1 MIKAIIFDYGGT
13 LDSRGDHWSEVI
25 YRAYR
30 AEMPHIARD
39 DFRHAYVQAER
50 ALDGTGIISPT
61 DTFLDVMIKKIT
73 LQFSH
78 LNLPA
83 PSDSQPPHLIAPETP
98 HPAHHKAHV
107 PNATEAP
114 SYSLNIPEAPHPA
127 ILRIAT
133 RCYESARECILEAR
147 PMLETLA
154 SRYPLVIVSNFYGNL
169 PSVLADFGIA
179 HLFRAVI
186 DSTAVGIRK
195 PDPAIFRL
203 GIQVLNTL
211 PSEPAF
217 SGKQVP
223 ENTTSTPRNTE
234 IPSSK
239 TNPAEILPSEILVV
253 GDSISKD
260 ILPAT
265 TLGCPTAHLPGIPWD
280 PTAPTKPLPSTTI
293 PLTTLSDL
301 LHLF

>member
-13 LDSRGDHWSEVI
+13 LDNRGDHWSEVI

-39 DFRHAYVQAER
+39 DFRHAYVMAER
-50 ALDGTGIISPT
+50 ALEGTGIIRPT

-73 LQFSH
+73 LQFAH
-78 LNLPA
+78 LNLPV
-83 PSDSQPPHLIAPETP
+83 PSDSQSPHLITPETP

-114 SYSLNIPEAPHPA
+114 SSSLNIPEAPHPA

-147 PMLETLA
+147 PVLEALA
-154 SRYPLVIVSNFYGNL
+154 TRYPLVIVSNFYGNL
-169 PSVLADFGIA
+169 PAVLADFGIA

-195 PDPAIFRL
+195 PDPAIFHL
-203 GIQVLNTL
+203 GIQALNTL
-211 PSEPAF
+211 PSEP
-217 SGKQVP
+217 
-223 ENTTSTPRNTE
+223 
-234 IPSSK
+234 
-239 TNPAEILPSEILVV
+239 NPAEILPSEILVV

-301 LHLF
+301 LHILTA

>member
-39 DFRHAYVQAER
+39 DFRHAYVMAER

-83 PSDSQPPHLIAPETP
+83 PAASPTAHFITPETP

-114 SYSLNIPEAPHPA
+114 SSSLNAPEAPHPA
-127 ILRIAT
+127 VLRIAT

-147 PMLETLA
+147 PVLEALA

-169 PSVLADFGIA
+169 PAVLADFGIA

-203 GIQVLNTL
+203 GIQALNTL
-211 PSEPAF
+211 PAE
-217 SGKQVP
+217 
-223 ENTTSTPRNTE
+223 TT
-234 IPSSK
+234 
-239 TNPAEILPSEILVV
+239 PAEILPSEILVV

-265 TLGCPTAHLPGIPWD
+265 TLGCPTAHLPGIPWN
-280 PTAPTKPLPSTTI
+280 PTAPTKPLPTTTI

>member
-30 AEMPHIARD
+30 AEMPQIARD
-39 DFRHAYVQAER
+39 DFRHAYVMAER
-50 ALDGTGIISPT
+50 ALDGTGIIRPT

-78 LNLPA
+78 LNLPTL
-83 PSDSQPPHLIAPETP
+83 DHLSPQS
-98 HPAHHKAHV
+98 
-107 PNATEAP
+107 PN
-114 SYSLNIPEAPHPA
+114 LNAPEAPHPA

-133 RCYESARECILEAR
+133 RCYESARECILEVR
-147 PMLETLA
+147 PVLETLA
-154 SRYPLVIVSNFYGNL
+154 SRYPLAIVSNFYGNL
-169 PSVLADFGIA
+169 PAVLADFGIA

-203 GIQVLNTL
+203 GIQALNTH

-217 SGKQVP
+217 SGKQVTETP
-223 ENTTSTPRNTE
+223 TSTPQNTE
-234 IPSSK
+234 IPSSE
-239 TNPAEILPSEILVV
+239 TNPTKILPYEILVV
-253 GDSISKD
+253 GDSITKD

-301 LHLF
+301 LHILTE

>member
-1 MIKAIIFDYGGT
+1 M
-13 LDSRGDHWSEVI
+13 
-25 YRAYR
+25 
-30 AEMPHIARD
+30 
-39 DFRHAYVQAER
+39 AER
-50 ALDGTGIISPT
+50 ALDGTGIIRPT

-73 LQFSH
+73 LQFAH
-78 LNLPA
+78 LNIPA
-83 PSDSQPPHLIAPETP
+83 PANSQPPHLIAPETP

-114 SYSLNIPEAPHPA
+114 SSSLNAPEAPYPA

-147 PMLETLA
+147 PVLEALA

-169 PSVLADFGIA
+169 PAVLADFGIA

-203 GIQVLNTL
+203 GIQALNTL
-211 PSEPAF
+211 PAE
-217 SGKQVP
+217 
-223 ENTTSTPRNTE
+223 TT
-234 IPSSK
+234 
-239 TNPAEILPSEILVV
+239 PAEILPSEILVV

-265 TLGCPTAHLPGIPWD
+265 TLGCPTAHLPGIPWN
-280 PTAPTKPLPSTTI
+280 PTAPTKPLPTTTI

>member
-30 AEMPHIARD
+30 AEMPHITRN
-39 DFRHAYVQAER
+39 DFRHAYVMAER
-50 ALDGTGIISPT
+50 ALDGTGIIRPT

-73 LQFSH
+73 LQFTH
-78 LNLPA
+78 LNLPGI
-83 PSDSQPPHLIAPETP
+83 PTPDHLSPQ
-98 HPAHHKAHV
+98 
-107 PNATEAP
+107 
-114 SYSLNIPEAPHPA
+114 SPHPA

-133 RCYESARECILEAR
+133 RCYESARECILEVR
-147 PMLETLA
+147 PVLETLA
-154 SRYPLVIVSNFYGNL
+154 SRYPLAIVSNFYGNL
-169 PSVLADFGIA
+169 SAVLADFGIA
-179 HLFRAVI
+179 HLFRTVI
-186 DSTAVGIRK
+186 DSTTVGIRK

-203 GIQVLNTL
+203 GIQALNTL
-211 PSEPAF
+211 PAE
-217 SGKQVP
+217 
-223 ENTTSTPRNTE
+223 
-234 IPSSK
+234 

-293 PLTTLSDL
+293 PLITLSDL
-301 LHLF
+301 LHVLTE

>member
-39 DFRHAYVQAER
+39 DFRHAYVMAER
-50 ALDGTGIISPT
+50 ALDGTGIIRPT

-73 LQFSH
+73 LQFAH
-78 LNLPA
+78 LNIPA
-83 PSDSQPPHLIAPETP
+83 PANSQPPHLIAPETP

-114 SYSLNIPEAPHPA
+114 SSSLNAPEAPYPA

-147 PMLETLA
+147 PVLEALA

-169 PSVLADFGIA
+169 PAVLADFGIA

-203 GIQVLNTL
+203 GIQALNTL
-211 PSEPAF
+211 PAE
-217 SGKQVP
+217 
-223 ENTTSTPRNTE
+223 TT
-234 IPSSK
+234 
-239 TNPAEILPSEILVV
+239 PAEILPSEILVV

-265 TLGCPTAHLPGIPWD
+265 TLGCPTAHLPGIPWN
-280 PTAPTKPLPSTTI
+280 PTAPTKPLPTTTI

>member
-39 DFRHAYVQAER
+39 DFRHAYVMAER

-73 LQFSH
+73 LQFAH
-78 LNLPA
+78 LNIPA
-83 PSDSQPPHLIAPETP
+83 PANSQPPHLIAPETP

-114 SYSLNIPEAPHPA
+114 SSSLNAPEAPHPA
-127 ILRIAT
+127 VLRIAT

-147 PMLETLA
+147 PVLEALA

-169 PSVLADFGIA
+169 PAVLADFGIA

-203 GIQVLNTL
+203 GIQALNTL
-211 PSEPAF
+211 PAE
-217 SGKQVP
+217 
-223 ENTTSTPRNTE
+223 TT
-234 IPSSK
+234 
-239 TNPAEILPSEILVV
+239 PAEILPSEILVV

>member
-39 DFRHAYVQAER
+39 DFRHAYVMAER

-73 LQFSH
+73 LQFAH
-78 LNLPA
+78 LNIPA
-83 PSDSQPPHLIAPETP
+83 PANSQPPHLIAPETP

-114 SYSLNIPEAPHPA
+114 SSSLNAPEAPYPA

-147 PMLETLA
+147 PVLEALA

-169 PSVLADFGIA
+169 PAVLADFGIA

-203 GIQVLNTL
+203 GIQALNTL
-211 PSEPAF
+211 PAE
-217 SGKQVP
+217 
-223 ENTTSTPRNTE
+223 TT
-234 IPSSK
+234 
-239 TNPAEILPSEILVV
+239 PAEILPSEILVV

-265 TLGCPTAHLPGIPWD
+265 TLGCPTAHLPGIPWN
-280 PTAPTKPLPSTTI
+280 PTAPTKPLPTTTI

>member
-25 YRAYR
+25 YRAYK

-50 ALDGTGIISPT
+50 ALDGTGIIRPT

-78 LNLPA
+78 LNLPVPA
-83 PSDSQPPHLIAPETP
+83 NSQPPHFITPET
-98 HPAHHKAHV
+98 
-107 PNATEAP
+107 
-114 SYSLNIPEAPHPA
+114 PHPA

-133 RCYESARECILEAR
+133 RCYESARECILEAH
-147 PMLETLA
+147 PVLETLA
-154 SRYPLVIVSNFYGNL
+154 SRYPLAIVSNFYGNL
-169 PSVLADFGIA
+169 PAVLADFGIA

-211 PSEPAF
+211 PSE
-217 SGKQVP
+217 
-223 ENTTSTPRNTE
+223 
-234 IPSSK
+234 
-239 TNPAEILPSEILVV
+239 TNLAEILPSEILVV

-301 LHLF
+301 LHILTA

>member
-39 DFRHAYVQAER
+39 DFRLAYVQAER
-50 ALDGTGIISPT
+50 ALDGTGIIRPT

-78 LNLPA
+78 LNLPV
-83 PSDSQPPHLIAPETP
+83 PSDSQSPHFIAPET
-98 HPAHHKAHV
+98 
-107 PNATEAP
+107 
-114 SYSLNIPEAPHPA
+114 PHPA

>member
-1 MIKAIIFDYGGT
+1 LIKAIIFDYGGT

-39 DFRHAYVQAER
+39 DFRHAYVMAER

-83 PSDSQPPHLIAPETP
+83 PSDSQSPYFITPETP

-114 SYSLNIPEAPHPA
+114 SSSLNAPEAPHPA
-127 ILRIAT
+127 VLRIAT

-147 PMLETLA
+147 PVLEALA

-169 PSVLADFGIA
+169 PAVLADFGIA

-203 GIQVLNTL
+203 GIQALNTL
-211 PSEPAF
+211 PAE
-217 SGKQVP
+217 
-223 ENTTSTPRNTE
+223 TT
-234 IPSSK
+234 
-239 TNPAEILPSEILVV
+239 PAEILPSEILVV

-265 TLGCPTAHLPGIPWD
+265 TLGCPTAHLPGIPWN
-280 PTAPTKPLPSTTI
+280 PTAPTKPLPTTTI